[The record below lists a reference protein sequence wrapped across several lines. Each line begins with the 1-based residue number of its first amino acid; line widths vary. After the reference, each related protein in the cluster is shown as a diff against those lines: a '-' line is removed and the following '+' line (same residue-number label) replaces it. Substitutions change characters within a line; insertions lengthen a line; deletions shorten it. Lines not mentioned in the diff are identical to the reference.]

1 VIGGNILKP
10 IKIMTTSLSDIPRKF
25 IEEYDITVLP
35 LTIRF
40 GDNEFRDRVDLSTEE
55 FFDKLKGDYELPST
69 SQITPSMFIREIEN
83 ILRKGYQ
90 IMIINGS
97 SGVSGTHQSALMA
110 KKELESDD
118 ITVIDTLA
126 LSYTCGMIVVEAA
139 KMAKEGSTKEKII
152 ERVQDMK
159 ERAEHIFS
167 VETLDY
173 LKKGG
178 RLSATKATIGKILNV
193 KPILTIKDGKV
204 ELLDKVRGSKKI
216 IPKMIQIAK
225 EKGLKKGSEYICIAH
240 GGNTKGIEKLKE
252 EIINSFEPKK
262 IIITEIGCTIGT
274 YTGPGVLAILYMRG
288 E

>member
-1 VIGGNILKP
+1 MKP
-10 IKIMTTSLSDIPRKF
+10 IKIMTTSLSDIPKEL

-40 GDNEFRDRVDLSTEE
+40 GDKEFRDGVDLSTED
-55 FFDKLKGDYELPST
+55 FFNKLKESDELPST

-83 ILRKGYQ
+83 ILENGYQ
-90 IMIINGS
+90 VMIINGS
-97 SGVSGTHQSALMA
+97 SGVSGTHESALMA

-118 ITVIDTLA
+118 IIVIDTLA

-139 KMAKEGSTKEKII
+139 KMAKEGKNKEEIINRVEKMKEKG
-152 ERVQDMK
+152 D
-159 ERAEHIFS
+159 HIFS

-178 RLSATKATIGKILNV
+178 RLSATKTTIGKILNV

-204 ELLDKVRGSKKI
+204 EHFDKVRGSKKI
-216 IPKMIQIAK
+216 IPKMVQIAK
-225 EKGLKKGSEYICIAH
+225 ERGLKKGSEYICIAH
-240 GGNTKGIEKLKE
+240 GENAEGLENLKE
-252 EIINSFEPKK
+252 EIRNVFEPKK
-262 IIITEIGCTIGT
+262 IIVTEIGCTIGT
-274 YTGPGVLAILYMRG
+274 YTGPGLLAILYIRG

>member
-1 VIGGNILKP
+1 
-10 IKIMTTSLSDIPRKF
+10 MTTSLSDIPKEL

-40 GDNEFRDRVDLSTEE
+40 GDKEFRDGVDLSTED
-55 FFDKLKGDYELPST
+55 FFNKLKESDELPST

-83 ILRKGYQ
+83 ILENGYQ
-90 IMIINGS
+90 VMIINGS
-97 SGVSGTHQSALMA
+97 SGVSGTHESALMA

-118 ITVIDTLA
+118 IIVIDTLA

-139 KMAKEGSTKEKII
+139 KMAKEGKNKEEIINRVEKMKEKG
-152 ERVQDMK
+152 D
-159 ERAEHIFS
+159 HIFS

-178 RLSATKATIGKILNV
+178 RLSATKTTIGKILNV

-204 ELLDKVRGSKKI
+204 EHFDKVRGSKKI
-216 IPKMIQIAK
+216 IPKMVQIAK
-225 EKGLKKGSEYICIAH
+225 ERGLKKGSEYICIAH
-240 GGNTKGIEKLKE
+240 GENAEGLENLKE
-252 EIINSFEPKK
+252 EIRNVFEPKK
-262 IIITEIGCTIGT
+262 IIVTEIGCTIGT
-274 YTGPGVLAILYMRG
+274 YTGPGLLAILYIRG